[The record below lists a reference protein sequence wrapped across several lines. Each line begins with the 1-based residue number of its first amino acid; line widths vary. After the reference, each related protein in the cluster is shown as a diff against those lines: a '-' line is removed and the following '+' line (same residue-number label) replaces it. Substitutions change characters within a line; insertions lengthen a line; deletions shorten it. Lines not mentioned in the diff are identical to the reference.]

1 MQESLIVKVIDMP
14 GPGLAKVSSTD
25 LLRELTNEL
34 ARVRRRL
41 KRTQVKLEGSRA
53 LKEDL
58 QPYLQPGDYEYL
70 LERLKREVERRKR
83 EELKLGGRL
92 RDERLRQ
99 LLGNEKFEKH
109 LRERAEINR
118 RVFGDKQ
125 DDEPKP

>member
-1 MQESLIVKVIDMP
+1 MKVIDM
-14 GPGLAKVSSTD
+14 PGLAKVSSGD

-41 KRTQVKLEGSRA
+41 KRAQAKLEGLRT

-83 EELKLGGRL
+83 EELELGGRL
-92 RDERLRQ
+92 RDEHLRQ
-99 LLGNEKFEKH
+99 LLGDEKFEKH

-118 RVFGDKQ
+118 RVFGDRQ